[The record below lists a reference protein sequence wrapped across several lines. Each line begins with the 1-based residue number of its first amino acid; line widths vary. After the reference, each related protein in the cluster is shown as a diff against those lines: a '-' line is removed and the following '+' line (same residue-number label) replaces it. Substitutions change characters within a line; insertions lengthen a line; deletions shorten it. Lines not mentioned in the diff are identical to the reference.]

1 MRFREKGGSLTK
13 GNLHPSITFI
23 KFWRAIHEELNFV
36 RLRAFTLIIRPSA
49 SFCGVT
55 SIKVRDM
62 TECAYPYGWM
72 DGWTINFINYDESH
86 NSCLVASWLLQLLA
100 GSCSIFFFPSP
111 RPASPQTP
119 RCHCS
124 AKCCCRGK
132 LKTIRKS
139 FSIRIWQSSR

>member
-1 MRFREKGGSLTK
+1 MRKKRLISILRVINEVREKGGSLAK

-23 KFWRAIHEELNFV
+23 KFWRAIHEELIFF
-36 RLRAFTLIIRPSA
+36 RLPAFTLIIRPSA
-49 SFCGVT
+49 SFCGMT

-62 TECAYPYGWM
+62 TECAYPYGWL

-111 RPASPQTP
+111 RRRHRAATAQPNA
-119 RCHCS
+119 
-124 AKCCCRGK
+124 AVAEN
-132 LKTIRKS
+132 
-139 FSIRIWQSSR
+139 